1 MTRVFGKL
9 FDDGRDGVLV
19 IKPSQAFFGTS
30 KNEKSYKV
38 SQGSIDFELQPTPVG
53 IQYLVAFKE
62 PGDFTKTEFTL
73 RWRIPPIESLDITP
87 KPAAQPD
94 SQPSSSVSGDQVQLK
109 RLATELSL
117 ALKQITELK
126 QELNQ
131 AQQSLSQVSSKFDS
145 YKHSSEK
152 SLTSR
157 DAVISQLQNTNK
169 PEIKTVIKEV
179 PVAPKPLSARI
190 LFLEQ
195 EVLRLEELNTLY
207 YEDVIELHQLKLD
220 RAQSLP
226 STGVISTPEDS
237 PRQRLINKLFNR

>member
-9 FDDGRDGVLV
+9 FEDGRDGVLV
-19 IKPSQAFFGTS
+19 IKPSQAFFGAS

-38 SQGSIDFELQPTPVG
+38 SQGSIDLELQPTPAG

-73 RWRIPPIESLDITP
+73 RWRIPPVESLDITP
-87 KPAAQPD
+87 QPAAQPD
-94 SQPSSSVSGDQVQLK
+94 ESQSSSVSGDQVQLK
-109 RLATELSL
+109 RLATELSS
-117 ALKQITELK
+117 ALNQITELK
-126 QELNQ
+126 EELNQ
-131 AQQSLSQVSSKFDS
+131 AQQNLSQVSSKFEA
-145 YKHSSEK
+145 YKHSTEK

-157 DAVISQLQNTNK
+157 DAVISQLQDTNK
-169 PEIKTVIKEV
+169 PEVKTVIKEV
-179 PVAPKPLSARI
+179 PVAPEPLNARI

-195 EVLRLEELNTLY
+195 EVSRLKNLNAEY
-207 YEDVIELHQLKLD
+207 YEDVVELHQLKLD

-226 STGVISTPEDS
+226 SPGPITTPEDS